1 MDPNS
6 ADLNDLQTKVLD
18 LLRKNTTGITRGKL
32 QQDIFVFQNPSND
45 RAIRRAI
52 AELRERGFVITSA
65 SDHAGYMLT
74 TDREAVK
81 HYLNESIK
89 RAKKIM
95 RTARKV
101 RQAYGLKDQMSL
113 IGGAS

>member
-1 MDPNS
+1 MIFS
-6 ADLNDLQTKVLD
+6 YSKND
-18 LLRKNTTGITRGKL
+18 
-32 QQDIFVFQNPSND
+32 SND

-52 AELRERGFVITSA
+52 AELRERGSVITSA

-74 TDREAVK
+74 TDHEAVK

-113 IGGAS
+113 MGGTSRSTLGYYSNCLFFCCILAGRCSRGSWDE